1 MLASDAIL
9 EFFFMSQICIGL
21 MGNSVLFKLK
31 MCTCITQPHLKK
43 PIDVIF
49 IHLTLVNVLTIMFK
63 LIPDVMSSFG
73 VRHFLDDVGC
83 KATLFTHRVTRGLS
97 ICTTALLSAYQ
108 AITISPV
115 HSKWVWLKSKLSTCI
130 YPSFLFFW
138 VINMLIYI
146 HIIKTVV
153 ANLNFTTVGSG
164 YSTLYCQTNQLEH
177 HYYSMAFLSVI
188 LIRDLLFVSLMAC
201 SSLYMVTLLYK
212 HSRRALHIHSPTLS
226 PRPAREIQATHVILW
241 LVSCFVFFYFSD
253 NFITLYLFYRH
264 EKNWSLKRMNGIISS
279 CYPMICPFVL
289 MKNNKIVSK
298 CISSISKMR
307 MAFSRR
313 TLKR

>member
-1 MLASDAIL
+1 MLASDAIS
-9 EFFFMSQICIGL
+9 EFFFISQICIGL
-21 MGNSVLFKLK
+21 TGNSVLFKLK
-31 MCTCITQPHLKK
+31 MCTFITRSHLKK

-115 HSKWVWLKSKLSTCI
+115 HSKWAWLKLKLSTCI

-153 ANLNFTTVGSG
+153 ANLNFTIVGSG
-164 YSTLYCQTNQLEH
+164 YSTLHCQTNQLEH

-188 LIRDLLFVSLMAC
+188 LIRDLLFVSLMAW

-212 HSRRALHIHSPTLS
+212 HRQRAPHIHSPTLS
-226 PRPAREIQATHVILW
+226 PRPSPEIQATHIILL

-264 EKNWSLKRMNGIISS
+264 EKNWRLKRMNGIISS
-279 CYPMICPFVL
+279 CYPVICPFVL

-307 MAFSRR
+307 MTFSRR
-313 TLKR
+313 TVKR